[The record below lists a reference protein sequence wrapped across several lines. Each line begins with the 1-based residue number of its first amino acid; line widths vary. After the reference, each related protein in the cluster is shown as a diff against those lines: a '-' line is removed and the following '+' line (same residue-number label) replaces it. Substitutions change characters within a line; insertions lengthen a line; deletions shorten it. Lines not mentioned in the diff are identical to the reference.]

1 MNNYDPH
8 TDKLWQSFDDVM
20 KDFEKL
26 CKEGMCTPPNY
37 TNAKYLVSGT
47 YTIPFSQVRNFQECV
62 KASGC
67 VYVTNPDID
76 KINKSVHFHIGAL
89 KDGQYPD
96 FQHRWN
102 MYSPIEIKEMKPKPW
117 YKKLFNLFK

>member
-8 TDKLWQSFDDVM
+8 TDKLWHRFDDLM
-20 KDFEKL
+20 KDFDKF
-26 CKEGMCTPPNY
+26 CAEGMSTQPDC

-47 YTIPFSQVRNFQECV
+47 YTIQFSQVRNFQECV

-67 VYVTNPDID
+67 VYVTNPEIYKDS
-76 KINKSVHFHIGAL
+76 KIVYFHIGAL

-96 FQHRWN
+96 FKRRWN

-117 YKKLFNLFK
+117 YKKVFNLFK